1 MSAVCR
7 TGSVRQ
13 RRRHLAA
20 RDVIPRC
27 GCDDAEMSTRIPGAV
42 AGIAAGAL
50 TLAVAEIGAALM
62 MRGGMG
68 SGDASPLVAVAGAF
82 IDRTPPWL
90 KDFAVSTFGTND
102 KLALFIGMAIVLT
115 ALCAL
120 IGLLGAGS
128 KPPQEDEIGGPNL
141 PKNGWALGLFALVGL
156 VGVFAVLSRPDAAV
170 IDVAPTVLGTLVG
183 LWTLDQWWRRL
194 AGAATGAA
202 EADHDRPMGSGR
214 ASRRSVLLWAG
225 GLTVVGALGIV
236 AGRTLSRAG
245 EVVEAARA
253 KLGTLRVANPVTVPA
268 GASQGVPGQTA
279 FITPNDRFYRIDTA
293 VTVPQVD
300 PETWRLRVTGMVER
314 ELELT
319 FQDLLDAELVEALVT
334 LTCVSNFV
342 GGHLA
347 GNAVWTGL
355 PVREVLAR
363 AGVQQGADMVLST
376 SIDGFTAGT
385 PLEALTDDRNAL
397 IAVAQNGLPLL
408 PEHGFPVR
416 LVVPGL
422 YGYVSAT
429 KWVTELKVTRFDQDE
444 GYWTPRGWSARG
456 PIKTASRIDVPRPG
470 ESVNT
475 GEVVIAGVAWA
486 QHRGIDKVEVR
497 IGDGDWQEA
506 ELALEPT
513 IDSWRQWMFTW
524 QAQPGKYPVTV
535 RATDSTGEVQTKEL
549 ADPAPNGASGWH
561 TVEVQVAGG

>member
-1 MSAVCR
+1 MR
-7 TGSVRQ
+7 TRGAAA
-13 RRRHLAA
+13 LAG
-20 RDVIPRC
+20 V
-27 GCDDAEMSTRIPGAV
+27 
-42 AGIAAGAL
+42 AAGAL

-90 KDFAVSTFGTND
+90 KDFAIATFGTND
-102 KLALFIGMAIVLT
+102 KLALFVGMAVVLT
-115 ALCAL
+115 AMCAA
-120 IGLLGAGS
+120 IGLLGGRSESPRKDANGV
-128 KPPQEDEIGGPNL
+128 PNH
-141 PKNGWALGLFALVGL
+141 PKNGRAWGLGLFALVGL

-170 IDVAPTVLGTLVG
+170 IDVVPTVIGTIVG
-183 LWTLDQWWRRL
+183 LWTLDRL
-194 AGAATGAA
+194 WGRLDAPRAVV
-202 EADHDRPMGSGR
+202 DHDQTMGSGQ
-214 ASRRSVLLWAG
+214 ASRRSVLLWGG

-253 KLGTLRVANPVTVPA
+253 KLGTLRVADPVQVPA
-268 GASQGVPGQTA
+268 GASQGVAGQTP
-279 FITPNDRFYRIDTA
+279 FITPNDEFYRIDTA

-300 PETWRLRVTGMVER
+300 PQAWRLRVTGMVDR

-319 FQDLLDAELVEALVT
+319 FQDLLDADLVEALVT
-334 LTCVSNFV
+334 LTCVSNTV
-342 GGHLA
+342 GGNLA
-347 GNAVWTGL
+347 GNGVWTGL

-363 AGVQQGADMVLST
+363 AGVQDGADMVLST
-376 SIDGFTAGT
+376 SVDGFTAGT
-385 PLEALTDDRNAL
+385 PLEAMTDDRNSL
-397 IAVAQNGLPLL
+397 IAVAQNGEPLL

-444 GYWTPRGWSARG
+444 GYWTPRGWSALG
-456 PIKTASRIDVPRPG
+456 PVKTASRIDVPRRG
-470 ESVNT
+470 EAVNA

-506 ELALEPT
+506 ELADEPT
-513 IDSWRQWMFTW
+513 IDSWRQWMLTW
-524 QAQPGKYPVTV
+524 SAEPGEYAVSV
-535 RATDSTGEVQTKEL
+535 RATDGTGQVQTDEL
-549 ADPAPNGASGWH
+549 ASPAPDGASGWH
-561 TVEVQVAGG
+561 TVDVTVEAA